1 MGLYICCKNQ
11 PHLNATLNQVENEFG
26 TSFEGRL
33 EKLEEEDDSP
43 SDSESTGEGN
53 SSFKSMS
60 SRRSPISD
68 MTIFKYSLSGLNER
82 SYMLKEIALSASDNE
97 LSEFAHQVSL
107 YSGCSHHR
115 QVIQKRHCLIS
126 DCSQIEV

>member
-1 MGLYICCKNQ
+1 M
-11 PHLNATLNQVENEFG
+11 
-26 TSFEGRL
+26 EGRH
-33 EKLEEEDDSP
+33 EKLEEVDDSP
-43 SDSESTGEGN
+43 SDSESTGEGD

-82 SYMLKEIALSASDNE
+82 SFMLKEIALSASDNE

-115 QVIQKRHCLIS
+115 
-126 DCSQIEV
+126 